1 MNFPQ
6 KRTTSEL
13 AKVQRK
19 NLNIKNKEMTY
30 WFIFCKTDLLLQK
43 QADGSYT
50 IPCSEESPIELK
62 PWTHVLNISPMED
75 GTEVKAFTIDTP
87 VTDNPN
93 YEMCGLRPSYYK
105 LSRDLYLKAGKCHE
119 LIYWDQNTQF
129 CGICG
134 APMKMSTDIS
144 KKCTQCG
151 KSVWPSLATAII
163 VLIRRG
169 EEVLLV
175 HARNFKSDFYG
186 LVAGFV
192 ETGETLEQAVHREVM
207 EETGLTIN
215 HLKYFGS
222 QPWPYPSGLM
232 VGFTADYVDGEIH
245 LQKEELSRGKWFT
258 KYNLPTIPEK
268 LSIAR
273 QIIDAWLEEQKSN
286 L

>member
-1 MNFPQ
+1 
-6 KRTTSEL
+6 
-13 AKVQRK
+13 
-19 NLNIKNKEMTY
+19 MTY

-50 IPCSEESPIELK
+50 IPCSEESPIALK

-75 GTEVKAFTIDTP
+75 GTEVKAFTINTP

-151 KSVWPSLATAII
+151 KSVWPIARHCHHRPHTQG
-163 VLIRRG
+163 RG
-169 EEVLLV
+169 
-175 HARNFKSDFYG
+175 S
-186 LVAGFV
+186 
-192 ETGETLEQAVHREVM
+192 
-207 EETGLTIN
+207 
-215 HLKYFGS
+215 
-222 QPWPYPSGLM
+222 PSG
-232 VGFTADYVDGEIH
+232 TCPQ
-245 LQKEELSRGKWFT
+245 LQERLLWTCG
-258 KYNLPTIPEK
+258 
-268 LSIAR
+268 
-273 QIIDAWLEEQKSN
+273 WLCRDRRN
-286 L
+286 P

>member
-1 MNFPQ
+1 
-6 KRTTSEL
+6 
-13 AKVQRK
+13 
-19 NLNIKNKEMTY
+19 MTY

-75 GTEVKAFTIDTP
+75 GTAVKAFTIDTP

-151 KSVWPSLATAII
+151 KSVWPSLATADADNALKVARMVDRSDTETVRLLDRITRLLDRLVQI
-163 VLIRRG
+163 DTGPLLEGIGAEVESQTRRRIQ
-169 EEVLLV
+169 VDK
-175 HARNFKSDFYG
+175 AS
-186 LVAGFV
+186 
-192 ETGETLEQAVHREVM
+192 
-207 EETGLTIN
+207 
-215 HLKYFGS
+215 
-222 QPWPYPSGLM
+222 PSGKAWPEWS
-232 VGFTADYVDGEIH
+232 ADYAETRHSKLTEI
-245 LQKEELSRGKWFT
+245 
-258 KYNLPTIPEK
+258 N
-268 LSIAR
+268 
-273 QIIDAWLEEQKSN
+273 SN
-286 L
+286 SNFHIY